1 MQSFAEIKKLFDFS
15 IPDMINE
22 IMLGL
27 NDEIIGLNQGE
38 QLSEGIDALGQRIRT
53 ISAAEENEGN
63 VYSNFTIFK
72 RGAEGLQTDNV
83 DLKDTGVFW
92 KSFKVGQVSNGWEIT
107 ADFNIH
113 GEDIM
118 FNFESKFDFTGLTD
132 DNIEFLVHTWVFPE
146 LEKRIKAKLKI

>member
-1 MQSFAEIKKLFDFS
+1 MESFAKIKKLFDFS
-15 IPDMINE
+15 ISDMIND

-27 NDEIIGLNQGE
+27 NDEIIELNQVE

-83 DLKDTGVFW
+83 DLKNTGAFW
-92 KSFKVGQVSNGWEIT
+92 KSFKVVQVKNGWEIQ

-118 FNFESKFDFTGLTD
+118 FNFDSKFDFTGLTD
-132 DNIEFLVHTWVFPE
+132 DNIEFLVNQYVFPR